1 MTHSEVTVVKRSIS
15 FTLSIARRRGG
26 VIHLY
31 AKDGKRKL
39 FVSTVNPRAE
49 NPRGHAHLYSK
60 LDKLLRVS
68 MIQGEGA
75 IS

>member
-1 MTHSEVTVVKRSIS
+1 MKRSIS

-39 FVSTVNPRAE
+39 FVSTVNSSAAS
-49 NPRGHAHLYSK
+49 PRGHAHLYSK
-60 LDKLLRVS
+60 LEKLLRTAMVR
-68 MIQGEGA
+68 GEGA